1 MRKETLIQWLE
12 ESNHSNEWLAE
23 KCRVKVK
30 TVSSWRSDRP
40 IPAKAVLLIRNLME
54 ADQAMEEVR
63 DNPRQNLVLEFA
75 NQEFT
80 DIENAAKKCGET
92 TRDWSKKTL
101 LSIAEM
107 DLDHLVKEIIPLQKS
122 KVNYRDAMEAPSL
135 RVADEP
141 AKEEANGTE

>member
-1 MRKETLIQWLE
+1 
-12 ESNHSNEWLAE
+12 
-23 KCRVKVK
+23 
-30 TVSSWRSDRP
+30 
-40 IPAKAVLLIRNLME
+40 
-54 ADQAMEEVR
+54 MEEVR